1 MPLLPLL
8 TLAAGLCAAQPG
20 QQAGTSPVE
29 HVIAKYLG
37 EVRQYKPG
45 NLLEVD
51 IGDKRVKSYD
61 LSSREK
67 LFDIA
72 SGVENHAKVDI
83 TEYRNPAGKEVVSV
97 RLHH

>member
-1 MPLLPLL
+1 MLVFPLL
-8 TLAAGLCAAQPG
+8 TLAAGLLAAQPG
-20 QQAGTSPVE
+20 QQPDTHPVE

-37 EVRQYKPG
+37 EVRQYQPG

-61 LSSREK
+61 LTSGER
-67 LFDIA
+67 LFNIG
-72 SGVENHAKVDI
+72 SGVEKHAKVDI
-83 TEYRNPAGKEVVSV
+83 TESRNPQGKEVVSV